1 MKQGNYLILT
11 ELTYFWAAYL
21 SLNSQ
26 EKTLMWRSACE
37 KFIKE
42 YRWIK

>member
-1 MKQGNYLILT
+1 MKQGDYIILT
-11 ELTYFWAAYL
+11 ELTYFGAAYL

-26 EKTLMWRSACE
+26 EKTPMWRCGCE
-37 KFIKE
+37 KFIKD